1 MIEFEDY
8 KVKIHGLKPTLD
20 TLRGALKLEDAKKEA
35 DELEAQSAQDGFW
48 NDIENSQK
56 VLQRIKHLKHKC
68 EKYDKLAS
76 QYEDLLTLCQMAI
89 EENDDSLLPEL
100 EEEFAVFEKSLEA
113 VSYTHLDVY
122 KRQVPGDILPQGV
135 PRSSL
140 PQYPHRAAVTFKI
153 CHLCAPWQLNGPGKL
168 FVTVHPGRLPGGS
181 QIPPKLHLSR
191 RPHVSEAGQ
200 THSSLRHRFAVF
212 QKNKHKA
219 CRKYQSRYNRH
230 YSRRFAALFP
240 FCRRGTFFS
249 RTLFRIHIQIP
260 FKKGAAAAMPA
271 CRASI

>member
-100 EEEFAVFEKSLEA
+100 EEEFAVFEKSLEDTRLSTLLTGEYDECNA
-113 VSYTHLDVY
+113 CLLYT
-122 KRQVPGDILPQGV
+122 
-135 PRSSL
+135 
-140 PQYPHRAAVTFKI
+140 
-153 CHLCAPWQLNGPGKL
+153 
-168 FVTVHPGRLPGGS
+168 
-181 QIPPKLHLSR
+181 SR
-191 RPHVSEAGQ
+191 CV
-200 THSSLRHRFAVF
+200 
-212 QKNKHKA
+212 
-219 CRKYQSRYNRH
+219 
-230 YSRRFAALFP
+230 
-240 FCRRGTFFS
+240 
-249 RTLFRIHIQIP
+249 
-260 FKKGAAAAMPA
+260 
-271 CRASI
+271 